1 MLTGNA
7 LVAVAANNPALLTVV
22 VVVVVVVAAAS
33 VVGVNCIVIVCIFCV
48 AMLSLEAFVTEDV
61 NDTFDVSLT
70 FFIAVVS
77 ILLVKPVLTIGARIV
92 AGANNLELLIVVVVV
107 VVVVAATLAPV
118 VGVEN
123 AVIYV
128 SFNAMLVVISRLV
141 ACIDSFP
148 IVGSR
153 CLETGVVA
161 TDANS
166 DDVKVS
172 TQRQIRC

>member
-1 MLTGNA
+1 MLVKTVLTGNA
-7 LVAVAANNPALLTVV
+7 LVA
-22 VVVVVVVAAAS
+22 
-33 VVGVNCIVIVCIFCV
+33 
-48 AMLSLEAFVTEDV
+48 
-61 NDTFDVSLT
+61 
-70 FFIAVVS
+70 
-77 ILLVKPVLTIGARIV
+77 
-92 AGANNLELLIVVVVV
+92 VVVVV

-128 SFNAMLVVISRLV
+128 SFNAMLVVISRLE

-148 IVGSR
+148 IVVSR

-172 TQRQIRC
+172 TQRQIRCYHRQ